1 MAPTLPVATTLSPI
15 QKTMTHNTT
24 TPHTPSRR
32 TGALLPWAAAVALVA
47 GLSPAHADTGKLLLT
62 GGVSTIEGA
71 AGGGLSPWAVIGTQA
86 TEGET
91 GVSAFVSHAKTQDY
105 GLNVAGAAVAFNNRI
120 ELSVARQ
127 DFNTGVTGRLLGL
140 PGLHLRQNIVGAKVR
155 VAGDAVLDSDTLMPQ
170 IAVGVQAKQLES
182 SGLDATL
189 DALGAKRSG
198 TDVYVSA
205 TKLFLA
211 QGIVV
216 NGTLR
221 ATKANQNGLLGFG
234 ATLGGAD
241 NGYEIQP
248 EISVAYLIRNNLAV
262 GFEYRGMPNKLQRA
276 GAAAGLGDGLR
287 GDDWKDIFVA
297 WAPSK
302 NVSLTAAYVDL
313 GRVVPATTGGKRQTG
328 VYVSAQLA
336 F

>member
-1 MAPTLPVATTLSPI
+1 MTQHHLS
-15 QKTMTHNTT
+15 KA
-24 TPHTPSRR
+24 PSRR
-32 TGALLPWAAAVALVA
+32 ASALLPLATAALIASLTTAT
-47 GLSPAHADTGKLLLT
+47 HADTGKLLLT

-105 GLNVAGAAVAFNNRI
+105 RLNVAGAAVAFNNRV

-127 DFNTGVTGRLLGL
+127 DFDTGITGSLLGL
-140 PGLHLRQNIVGAKVR
+140 PGLHLRQNIIGAKLR
-155 VAGDAVLDSDTLMPQ
+155 VAGDAVLNSDTLMPQ
-170 IAVGVQAKQLES
+170 IAVGIQAKQLES

-234 ATLGGAD
+234 ARLGGAD
-241 NGYEIQP
+241 NGYELQP

-276 GAAAGLGDGLR
+276 GNAAGLGDGLR
-287 GDDWKDIFVA
+287 SNDWKDIFVA

-313 GRVVPATTGGKRQTG
+313 GRIVPATTGGKRQSG
-328 VYVSAQLA
+328 VYVSAQFA

>member
-1 MAPTLPVATTLSPI
+1 M
-15 QKTMTHNTT
+15 KHHTT
-24 TPHTPSRR
+24 TPSLHRR
-32 TGALLPWAAAVALVA
+32 PGLQAMACAVALLA
-47 GLSPAHADTGKLLLT
+47 GTTGLAHADTGKLLLT

-91 GVSAFVSHAKTQDY
+91 GFSAFVSHAKTQDY
-105 GLNVAGAAVAFNNRI
+105 GLTVAGAAVALNNRV

-127 DFNTGVTGRLLGL
+127 DFNTGITGTLLGL
-140 PGLHLRQNIVGAKVR
+140 PGLHLRQNIVGAKLR
-155 VAGDAVLDSDTLMPQ
+155 VAGDAVLNSDTLMPQ
-170 IAVGVQAKQLES
+170 IAVGIQAKQLES
-182 SGLDATL
+182 SGLDGTL
-189 DALGAKRSG
+189 NALGAKRSG
-198 TDVYVSA
+198 ADLYVSA

-211 QGIVV
+211 QGVVV

-234 ATLGGAD
+234 AKLGGAD
-241 NGYEIQP
+241 NSYELQP
-248 EISVAYLIRNNLAV
+248 EFSVAYLVRNNLAV

-276 GAAAGLGDGLR
+276 GNAAGLGDGLR
-287 GDDWKDIFVA
+287 ADDWKDLFVA

-313 GRVVPATTGGKRQTG
+313 GRIVPATTKNKRQTG
-328 VYVSAQLA
+328 VYVSAQFA

>member
-1 MAPTLPVATTLSPI
+1 
-15 QKTMTHNTT
+15 MTHHLASTNQ
-24 TPHTPSRR
+24 PRR
-32 TGALLPWAAAVALVA
+32 TAAWLPLATAIVLGAGASYV
-47 GLSPAHADTGKLLLT
+47 HADTGKLLLT

-91 GVSAFVSHAKTQDY
+91 GGSAFVSHAKTQDY
-105 GLNVAGAAVAFNNRI
+105 GLTVAGAAVAFNNRV
-120 ELSVARQ
+120 ELSIARQ
-127 DFNTGVTGRLLGL
+127 DFKTGITGQLLGL
-140 PGLHLRQNIVGAKVR
+140 PGLHLRQNIVGAKLR
-155 VAGDAVLDSDTLMPQ
+155 VAGDAVLDSDSLMPQ
-170 IAVGVQAKQLES
+170 IAIGVQAKQLES

-198 TDVYVSA
+198 ADLYVSA

-221 ATKANQNGLLGFG
+221 ATKANQNGLLGYG

-248 EISVAYLIRNNLAV
+248 EISIAYLLRNNLAV

-276 GAAAGLGDGLR
+276 GAAAGLADGLR
-287 GDDWKDIFVA
+287 GDDWKDIFIA

-313 GRVVPATTGGKRQTG
+313 GRIVPATTKNKRQTG
-328 VYVSAQLA
+328 VYVSAQFA